1 MRLKF
6 TSVLLVIALAG
17 QSFFLS
23 FIQAD
28 YIIRYEAYLERCVN
42 KAKPSVKC
50 NGKCQME
57 LKLRQA
63 EQSRQDEEAPVAVKY
78 PEPLFQQ
85 VMLPIIIQPLIEEAR
100 IITFLADSPML
111 FRAPGTVF
119 HPPCIG

>member
-1 MRLKF
+1 M
-6 TSVLLVIALAG
+6 
-17 QSFFLS
+17 
-23 FIQAD
+23 
-28 YIIRYEAYLERCVN
+28 
-42 KAKPSVKC
+42 KC